1 MRVPFN
7 VSVLPNTKVVIES
20 LAVLLQRPSGAV
32 VDLMAEAYLASLPA
46 ESRSAIEGLRAAAA
60 VHKASL
66 GTLDSTAPPAT
77 YSFSRL
83 CFRREVIEPLG
94 ANDPFRVVTPVGTFQ
109 MTKAEFYREFGN
121 VVESR
126 SYSEDGLYH
135 YPKLPAKAEQ
145 FRLSTEPS

>member
-32 VDLMAEAYLASLPA
+32 VDLIAEAYLGSLPV
-46 ESRSAIEGLRAAAA
+46 ESRNAIEGLRSAAALHNA
-60 VHKASL
+60 AQ
-66 GTLDSTAPPAT
+66 STVESSAPPAT

-83 CFRREVIEPLG
+83 CFRREMIEPLG

-109 MTKAEFYREFGN
+109 LTKAEFYRDFRN

-126 SYSEDGLYH
+126 SYSEDGIYH
-135 YPKLPAKAEQ
+135 YPKLPGKAEK
-145 FRLSTEPS
+145 FRLSTVLS